1 MVDWTVL
8 NLLVSDPPRIQLVCL
23 VLHGSG
29 NWRFA
34 KHIQTYPDI
43 SRLQLISSNNIKQ
56 YQTPRYP
63 AGGSQGKRRTPGTH
77 PKMRHWEV
85 AWMQNIKVKRERL
98 TWSYVKLCEAMW
110 SLKHLERSW
119 KCEKMDWQHGF
130 SCWFLDGFC
139 TLCDTRVHVLKI
151 LGMILGCLRCVWL

>member
-34 KHIQTYPDI
+34 KHIQTYYQTYPDI

-56 YQTPRYP
+56 YQT
-63 AGGSQGKRRTPGTH
+63 
-77 PKMRHWEV
+77 
-85 AWMQNIKVKRERL
+85 
-98 TWSYVKLCEAMW
+98 YVKPSKCMEIVRASNSEELFFPFRTSRLGQDGTGGQTQEP
-110 SLKHLERSW
+110 SLRVRIHWQYWWLDDTGIGAGLDRVSSWDYHIPGRAVTRS
-119 KCEKMDWQHGF
+119 KEPK
-130 SCWFLDGFC
+130 SL
-139 TLCDTRVHVLKI
+139 
-151 LGMILGCLRCVWL
+151 